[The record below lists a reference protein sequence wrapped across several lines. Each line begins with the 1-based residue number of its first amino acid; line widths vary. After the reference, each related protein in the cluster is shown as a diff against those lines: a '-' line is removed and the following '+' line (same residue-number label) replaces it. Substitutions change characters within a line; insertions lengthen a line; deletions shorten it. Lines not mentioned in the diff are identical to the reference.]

1 MHARIN
7 YYMNVCMWTHT
18 CLYVRIHV
26 YTLARVV
33 AMNARV
39 PEHMYDSARLNLH
52 ACFNVSSFVR
62 KHIIIVIVIVVVVS
76 KRAEEELLHYCS
88 TARLQSLVTT
98 LLR

>member
-1 MHARIN
+1 
-7 YYMNVCMWTHT
+7 MWTHT

-52 ACFNVSSFVR
+52 ACFNAFSFVC
-62 KHIIIVIVIVVVVS
+62 KHIIIVIVVIVR
-76 KRAEEELLHYCS
+76 KRTEDELLHYCS
-88 TARLQSLVTT
+88 TARLQFLVTT
-98 LLR
+98 LLRYKTTPLLR